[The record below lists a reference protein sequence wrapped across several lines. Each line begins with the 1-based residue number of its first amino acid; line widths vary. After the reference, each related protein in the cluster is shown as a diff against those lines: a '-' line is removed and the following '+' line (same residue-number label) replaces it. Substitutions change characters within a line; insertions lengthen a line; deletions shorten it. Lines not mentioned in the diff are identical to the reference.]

1 MSLILGYSFSSYTE
15 FSIVFSDLEYLLAY
29 FVKLL
34 GFFSFCL
41 FLGILVKRSAFA
53 IGFLFVWNIIEA
65 IAKGI
70 LNFKLF
76 PEGNTAENIMQFFP
90 LESMSNLIIEPF
102 SRLSVIKNIQNA
114 IGGAGNVKDYS
125 VHFTSIIIVLVWT
138 AIFVFLSYKLLKKRD
153 L

>member
-1 MSLILGYSFSSYTE
+1 
-15 FSIVFSDLEYLLAY
+15 
-29 FVKLL
+29 
-34 GFFSFCL
+34 
-41 FLGILVKRSAFA
+41 
-53 IGFLFVWNIIEA
+53 
-65 IAKGI
+65 